1 MNDLNEYITIL
12 VLIFIA
18 GSVTSFLR
26 YSICTIVAKRMVA
39 RIGIELYSSILDQ
52 EIAFFDKNKSGK
64 LISRLG
70 SDTMLLQVVMS
81 QRLPEAVASIT
92 SFLRYS
98 IFTIVA
104 IRMVAQIG
112 IELYASIL
120 KNKTG

>member
-81 QRLPEAVASIT
+81 QRLPKAVANIVKAIVSTCLIFVI
-92 SFLRYS
+92 SLQLAWSALLPYS
-98 IFTIVA
+98 EPVF
-104 IRMVAQIG
+104 
-112 IELYASIL
+112 
-120 KNKTG
+120 